1 MKNKQPTTLRYEWLT
16 GSAIRR
22 VLDELAQL
30 RITVFRDFPYC
41 YEGSVAY
48 ERSYLETY
56 IQSERALLFA
66 AWDGDRLVGA
76 TTALPLTDETA
87 EVQQPFRDAGYDL
100 GSVFYFGESILLPAY
115 RGCGLGHR
123 FFDEREA
130 HARRFGQY
138 TLTCFC
144 AVQRPINHPQR
155 PTDYRPLDEFW
166 TKRGYR
172 QETALQSTFHWPD
185 IGETES
191 TAKTMVYWVKA
202 LTPDPSPKTREGG
215 HETLNK

>member
-1 MKNKQPTTLRYEWLT
+1 MKNKPKTTLRYEWLT
-16 GSAIRR
+16 GSAIRS

-41 YEGSVAY
+41 YAGSLAY

-56 IQSERALLFA
+56 MQSERALLFA
-66 AWDGDRLVGA
+66 AWDGDSMVGA
-76 TTALPLTDETA
+76 TTALPLTDETD
-87 EVQQPFRDAGYDL
+87 EVQQPFRDASYDL
-100 GSVFYFGESILLPAY
+100 NSVFYFGESILLPAY
-115 RGCGLGHR
+115 RGYGLGHR

-130 HARRFGQY
+130 HARQFDQY

-144 AVQRPINHPQR
+144 AVQRPIDHPQR

-172 QETALQSTFHWPD
+172 QEPALQSTFHWPD
-185 IGETES
+185 IGETKS
-191 TAKTMVYWVKA
+191 TAKMMVYWVKEYPTA
-202 LTPDPSPKTREGG
+202 TPPR
-215 HETLNK
+215 

>member
-1 MKNKQPTTLRYEWLT
+1 VKNKQPTTLRYEWLT

>member
-1 MKNKQPTTLRYEWLT
+1 VKNKQPTTLRYEWLT

-41 YEGSVAY
+41 YNGSVDY

-56 IQSERALLFA
+56 TQSERALLFA
-66 AWDGDRLVGA
+66 AWDGNRLVGA

-115 RGCGLGHR
+115 RGYGLGHR

-172 QETALQSTFHWPD
+172 QEPALQSTFHWPD